1 MYVYIKVIQWHE
13 NKVLSKQWVI
23 SRVRYVFNE
32 LINKLVFIGEY
43 FNFFRV
49 QDYKMAL
56 VGSWVT

>member
-1 MYVYIKVIQWHE
+1 MKIKSCQ
-13 NKVLSKQWVI
+13 NQWVI

-32 LINKLVFIGEY
+32 LINRLVFIGEY